1 MCRVYTIICLP
12 STREKKVNM
21 FKLNC
26 IKLDTRT
33 SLVAQARLLACVYI
47 CVCACKS
54 SSKPFIQV
62 EIR

>member
-12 STREKKVNM
+12 STQEKKVNM

-33 SLVAQARLLACVYI
+33 SLVAQARLLACV
-47 CVCACKS
+47 CACKS